1 MTRRSV
7 NPTLGASPE
16 MAYVDQICRLF
27 LLALSSNSDHSI
39 AITSVLLV
47 AQLAVVLAL
56 VLPTRGEIIN
66 EMLAKMVTFMQ
77 MALTLPSLVLSASAI
92 LRGELIAPNLL
103 LLLLSFCNS
112 IIYETMQIEC
122 SF

>member
-1 MTRRSV
+1 MNS
-7 NPTLGASPE
+7 TLGASPE
-16 MAYVDQICRLF
+16 MVYVDQICRLF
-27 LLALSSNSDHSI
+27 LLDLSASSEHSI

-77 MALTLPSLVLSASAI
+77 MALTLPSLVLSVTAI

-103 LLLLSFCNS
+103 LFLLSFCNN
-112 IIYETMQIEC
+112 IVYETMQI
-122 SF
+122 